1 MKIYLIRHGETT
13 GDIEDRYGGEYNDSL
28 SEKGKEQVKKLA
40 EKMKSKDIKM
50 VFSSPKKRTLETA
63 EKVSEATGLE
73 TIVLEN
79 LRERN
84 QYAILS
90 GLTKAEA
97 LEQYPEEVQKLEA
110 HTYKTFVSDSEN
122 YKKFAERVKD
132 VFDKILSE
140 TDENVAIIT
149 HGGPIK
155 ALFRDYFKFGE
166 FEELG
171 DCAIIEIEK
180 NNEEF
185 KLVSM
190 DEAKL
195 KSEE

>member
-1 MKIYLIRHGETT
+1 MKIYLIKHGETT
-13 GDIEDRYGGEYNDSL
+13 GDLEDRYGGEYDDSL
-28 SEKGKEQVKKLA
+28 SEKGKEQAKKLA
-40 EKMKSKDIKM
+40 SKIKNKSIKII
-50 VFSSPKKRTLETA
+50 FSSPKKRAIETA
-63 EKVSEATGLE
+63 EKVSEATGVDV
-73 TIVLEN
+73 IILEN

-97 LEQYPEEVQKLEA
+97 LEQYPEEVQKLDA
-110 HTYKTFVSDSEN
+110 HAYKTLVSDSEN
-122 YKKFAERVKD
+122 YDKFAERVKD

-140 TDENVAIIT
+140 TDEDIAIIT
-149 HGGPIK
+149 HSGPIK
-155 ALFRDYFKFGE
+155 VLFREYFKFGE
-166 FEELG
+166 FEKLG
-171 DCAIIEIEK
+171 DSAIIEIEK

-195 KSEE
+195 KSE